1 MSCSSRR
8 VETSIRSSTSC
19 CPGRSLVISSATMR
33 TASRCS
39 LCQVGYGQQRR
50 SRVTVISDIAVR
62 GAEMARSSVLGA
74 ATRVEPTSDDRDRAA
89 EISRAGATL
98 SQAVLRLPGGEEIAL
113 SESLVA
119 VLIASAGQLS
129 QGHGV
134 TVLATEV
141 FLTPAEVG
149 ELLGLSR
156 PFVARL
162 LDAGKIPSEHLPD
175 SRHRVVRLVDVL
187 QFQTHRERRRAG
199 RRRIA
204 DTVQAADL
212 PY

>member
-1 MSCSSRR
+1 MRISAVTGYSCFGYRR
-8 VETSIRSSTSC
+8 
-19 CPGRSLVISSATMR
+19 
-33 TASRCS
+33 
-39 LCQVGYGQQRR
+39 YGE
-50 SRVTVISDIAVR
+50 VAV
-62 GAEMARSSVLGA
+62 ARSSVLRE

-89 EISRAGATL
+89 EISRGGASL
-98 SQAVLRLPGGEEIAL
+98 SQAVLRLPSGEEIVL
-113 SESLVA
+113 PESLVT

-141 FLTPAEVG
+141 CLTPAEVG

-156 PFVARL
+156 PFVVRL
-162 LDAGKIPSEHLPD
+162 LDAGEIPSEHLPG
-175 SRHRVVRLVDVL
+175 SKHRLVRLVDVL
-187 QFQTHRERRRAG
+187 EFQVRRERRRAG

-204 DTVQAADL
+204 DAVQAADL

>member
-1 MSCSSRR
+1 
-8 VETSIRSSTSC
+8 
-19 CPGRSLVISSATMR
+19 
-33 TASRCS
+33 
-39 LCQVGYGQQRR
+39 
-50 SRVTVISDIAVR
+50 
-62 GAEMARSSVLGA
+62 MARSSVLGE

-89 EISRAGATL
+89 EISRVASGV
-98 SQAVLRLPGGEEIAL
+98 SQAILRLPGGEEIAL
-113 SESLVA
+113 PESLVT
-119 VLIASAGQLS
+119 VLVASAGQLS

-141 FLTPAEVG
+141 LLTPAEVG

-162 LDAGKIPSEHLPD
+162 LDAGEIPSERLPD
-175 SRHRVVRLVDVL
+175 SRHRVVRLADVL
-187 QFQTHRERRRAG
+187 DFQVRRERRRAG

-204 DTVQAADL
+204 DAVDAADL

>member
-1 MSCSSRR
+1 
-8 VETSIRSSTSC
+8 
-19 CPGRSLVISSATMR
+19 
-33 TASRCS
+33 
-39 LCQVGYGQQRR
+39 
-50 SRVTVISDIAVR
+50 
-62 GAEMARSSVLGA
+62 MARSSVLGE

-89 EISRAGATL
+89 EISRVGAEL
-98 SQAVLRLPGGEEIAL
+98 SQAILRLPSGEEIAL
-113 SESLVA
+113 PESLVA

-141 FLTPAEVG
+141 RLTPAEAG

-162 LDAGKIPSEHLPD
+162 LDAGDIPSEHLPG
-175 SRHRVVRLVDVL
+175 SKHRVVRLVDVL
-187 QFQTHRERRRAG
+187 EFQARRERRRAG

-204 DTVQAADL
+204 DAVQAADL